1 MVRQFPAAFGKTL
14 DRIVH
19 RAGGD
24 RTDGVPEVR
33 EDRIAGVALGL
44 VGAKAL
50 HRLSGAEQ
58 RVVALP
64 GVSRMRTAPVERRP
78 HLEPA
83 LLPHPQEAPR

>member
-1 MVRQFPAAFGKTL
+1 MVRQLPAAFGKAL

-24 RTDGVPEVR
+24 RTDSASEVR
-33 EDRIAGVALGL
+33 EDRIASVALGL
-44 VGAKAL
+44 VGAKPL
-50 HRLSGAEQ
+50 QRLRGAEQ

-64 GVSRMRTAPVERRP
+64 GVSRMRTPPVERRP